1 MTTFKHHKVQ
11 RKRKYGWYALSVTL
25 IAAAILALSVFLLF
39 HIQKIEVTGIESLT
53 QKEVADWVKR
63 DTPSGNS
70 LYVLWK
76 SKFQPDEL
84 LPMMKSAEIS
94 MKNPWTIK
102 VRVEEHK
109 LLGGI
114 LHENE
119 YVYFDEEGTVLK
131 KQTESL
137 PGIPMIEGVGVKKV
151 ILNHKVKAENRKV
164 FSCVIQVGKVME
176 KWELSPD
183 KIVFEG
189 TEATLHFGTIA
200 VKIGDGNFDDRAAQ
214 IAPILEKLQGKTGT
228 VHLEKFTMQSTLISF
243 RPTIEAEDGTV
254 TEGEDQMLE
263 GIDNSADT
271 EALQSDDGSGAYD
284 DGTGSYDDGSGAYD
298 DGTGSYDDG
307 SGVYDDGT
315 GSYDDGSGVYDDGTG
330 VYDDGSGMEY

>member
-1 MTTFKHHKVQ
+1 
-11 RKRKYGWYALSVTL
+11 
-25 IAAAILALSVFLLF
+25 
-39 HIQKIEVTGIESLT
+39 
-53 QKEVADWVKR
+53 
-63 DTPSGNS
+63 
-70 LYVLWK
+70 
-76 SKFQPDEL
+76 
-84 LPMMKSAEIS
+84 

-131 KQTESL
+131 KQTESI
-137 PGIPMIEGVGVKKV
+137 PGIPIIEGVGVKKV

-183 KIVFEG
+183 KIVFDG

-200 VKIGDGNFDDRAAQ
+200 VNIGDENFDDRAAQ
-214 IAPILEKLQGKTGT
+214 IAPILEKLQGKSGT
-228 VHLEKFTMQSTLISF
+228 VHLENFTMQSTLISF
-243 RPTIEAEDGTV
+243 RPTVEAEDGTV
-254 TEGEDQMLE
+254 TEGEDQVLE
-263 GIDNSADT
+263 GMDDSADT
-271 EALQSDDGSGAYD
+271 DPQSDGG
-284 DGTGSYDDGSGAYD
+284 GESYDDGSGVYD

-315 GSYDDGSGVYDDGTG
+315 GSYDDGSGVYDDS
-330 VYDDGSGMEY
+330 SGMGYE